1 MVSRLQLEVFCLAL
15 TCLDESSKD
24 HVGDD
29 TMRLDVVTQ
38 TSNRHIRPSYRCL
51 YLLGLRF
58 GEFFVVLGNTI
69 SKCGVTVQQ
78 ENFFKPG
85 SKRWLL
91 KGFFYL
97 LELKEFSWRVWKAQN
112 AFHRL
117 DGFRDAS
124 FCGIPLVLVWYW
136 RTDSNRNENGCSAL
150 AQEGGGYPV
159 IIHWYVAQPHP
170 GHVNCNEF
178 NDSTTVRGLNR
189 LQWSKQNNTS
199 TAPARSR

>member
-91 KGFFYL
+91 KGFFL
-97 LELKEFSWRVWKAQN
+97 STWVKGVQLTSLKGPERVPSVGRFSGREFLRNSSRPSLVLKNWFQPKWKWMLGPCTGGRGLSGDHSLICCATSPGPRQLQLIQ
-112 AFHRL
+112 RL
-117 DGFRDAS
+117 DYRARPKSIAVVETKQHVHSTSS
-124 FCGIPLVLVWYW
+124 F
-136 RTDSNRNENGCSAL
+136 
-150 AQEGGGYPV
+150 
-159 IIHWYVAQPHP
+159 
-170 GHVNCNEF
+170 
-178 NDSTTVRGLNR
+178 
-189 LQWSKQNNTS
+189 
-199 TAPARSR
+199 